1 MVNPQIHY
9 GLRLTSFAARNFRSL
24 CDVQVEDLPPVVL
37 LYGENDTGKSN
48 LIQAVGVWLRIVQ
61 ALALATPKL
70 LKRRD
75 FSERDFEFGL
85 YETYEPDWSDKA
97 PPDAPSAS
105 EILGPHPE
113 ALFRYGSDQFELEGE
128 LSLTALSSDERRYRF
143 GFRVSREYGGQFH
156 CTVLTAI
163 WPDGRKPDKPLA
175 LDEMLLNK
183 DVEALRQALQN
194 PWQQIGAER
203 RFDDEW
209 LPREPTDEQDRPL
222 DPTGR
227 NLKLWLFR
235 AASGF
240 EADRR
245 KLFRER
251 FAPLLT
257 RQPFALPEPL
267 PVVAADGKLELLLG
281 DYPVEHRGSGPQQW
295 VLMAGLLAMS
305 QAAVAGLEEPEAHLS
320 WEAQQQVAETLRNL
334 VLDQS
339 CPPYQ
344 LFVSGHS
351 QLMLDICPTDTVY
364 YKTTLQNGE
373 TRIERSVDLEEI
385 QARFAMPPISDLR
398 PRRLLAANLV
408 RLSEDAV
415 QHLNA
420 TVGEKLFE
428 AKEKDGSLRLVTA
441 KWMDDYLS
449 GNMGRDGNE
458 RKDD

>member
-1 MVNPQIHY
+1 MANPERSY
-9 GLRLTSFAARNFRSL
+9 GLRLTSFAARDFRSL
-24 CDVQVEDLPPVVL
+24 RDVKVEGLPPVVL

-70 LKRRD
+70 LRRRD
-75 FSERDFEFGL
+75 LSERDFEFGL
-85 YETYEPDWSDKA
+85 YETYEPDWSDEA
-97 PPDAPSAS
+97 PPDAPSPL
-105 EILGPHPE
+105 EILGPHPD

-128 LSLTALSSDERRYRF
+128 LSLMAPSGDERRYRF
-143 GFRVSREYGGQFH
+143 GFRVSREYGSQFH

-163 WPDGRKPDKPLA
+163 WPDGRKTKPVL
-175 LDEMLLNK
+175 LDE
-183 DVEALRQALQN
+183 DAEVLRWALQS

-203 RFDDEW
+203 RFDEES
-209 LPREPTDEQDRPL
+209 LPREPTDDWDKPL
-222 DPTGR
+222 DPTGH
-227 NLKLWLFR
+227 NLKLRLFR
-235 AASGF
+235 AANSF

-251 FAPLLT
+251 FVPLLT

-334 VLDQS
+334 VLDRS

-385 QARFAMPPISDLR
+385 QARFAMPPIGDLR
-398 PRRLLAANLV
+398 SRRLLAANLV

-449 GNMGRDGNE
+449 GNMGGDGNE
-458 RKDD
+458 HKDD

>member
-1 MVNPQIHY
+1 M
-9 GLRLTSFAARNFRSL
+9 RLTSFAARNFRSL

-128 LSLTALSSDERRYRF
+128 LSLTDLSSDERRYRF

-163 WPDGRKPDKPLA
+163 WPDGRKSDKPLA

-203 RFDDEW
+203 CFDDEW
-209 LPREPTDEQDRPL
+209 LPREPTDDWYKPL
-222 DPTGR
+222 DSTGH
-227 NLKLWLFR
+227 NLKLRLFR
-235 AASGF
+235 AANSF

-251 FAPLLT
+251 LVPLLT
-257 RQPFALPEPL
+257 NRPFALSEPL
-267 PVVAADGKLELLLG
+267 PVVTADGKLELLLG

-295 VLMAGLLAMS
+295 ALMVGLLAMS
-305 QAAVAGLEEPEAHLS
+305 QATIAGLEEPEAHLS
-320 WEAQQQVAETLRNL
+320 WEAQRQVAETLGNL
-334 VLDQS
+334 VLDPS

-344 LFVSGHS
+344 LFVSTHS
-351 QLMLDICPTDTVY
+351 HLTLDMCLKDNVY
-364 YKTTLQNGE
+364 YNTTLQNGE
-373 TRIERSVDLEEI
+373 TRIERSANLEEI
-385 QARFAMPPISDLR
+385 RARFATPLIDESSIGKLK
-398 PRRLLAANLV
+398 PRRLLPANLV
-408 RLSEDAV
+408 RLSDNAV
-415 QHLNA
+415 RHINA

-428 AKEKDGSLRLVTA
+428 VEEEDGSLRLVTL
-441 KWMDDYLS
+441 KLMSEYLS
-449 GNMGRDGNE
+449 GNE
-458 RKDD
+458 E